1 MQKMIEVVINNVSS
15 MITEEAF
22 NDYKNNPNYMVISE
36 NGKYKILQRM
46 YG

>member
-15 MITEEAF
+15 MITEEVF
-22 NDYKNNPNYMVISE
+22 NDYKNNPNYMVINE

-46 YG
+46 HG